1 MFLQRDPATMILGD
15 QATPEQLTEWRVEHG
30 LDKPFWEQFV
40 NYIWGIVSRGDFG
53 TSYHSGL
60 SVTESIMER
69 FPTTFVLAVATCSIA
84 IICGVLLGILAAN
97 HQGTW
102 IDNVLR
108 ILRYGGRF
116 SAHFLAGAVDDFV
129 VCRGSP
135 VVPGLGMVRPQVRCS
150 AGLGHGNDLYGQ
162 PDADDTLQ
170 HAGLHLARIM

>member
-1 MFLQRDPATMILGD
+1 MLRYIVKRVLMLIPVLFCVAFLIFTMMYFSRGDPATMILGD

-84 IICGVLLGILAAN
+84 IICGCC
-97 HQGTW
+97 W
-102 IDNVLR
+102 ESLR
-108 ILRYGGRF
+108 QIIRAHGLTTYCGSSVWRAFQCPF
-116 SAHFLAGAVDDFV
+116 SGWG
-129 VCRGSP
+129 C
-135 VVPGLGMVRPQVRCS
+135 
-150 AGLGHGNDLYGQ
+150 
-162 PDADDTLQ
+162 
-170 HAGLHLARIM
+170 